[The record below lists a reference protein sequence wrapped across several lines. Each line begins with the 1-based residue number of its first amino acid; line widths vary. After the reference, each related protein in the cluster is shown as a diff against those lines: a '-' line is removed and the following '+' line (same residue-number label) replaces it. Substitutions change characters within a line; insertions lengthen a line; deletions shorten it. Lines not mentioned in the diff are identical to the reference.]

1 MRFEGIRRLERTM
14 SALEVEIARQT
25 EEMKARYVKAAS
37 LMPEGTSYYLN
48 GVQTGSV
55 VKAYLLTREGVGV
68 QGEGLI
74 DTPDFIENVMR
85 FANYPKRKIEV
96 LSDLASH
103 LEKIYAMLGSQQ
115 LQ

>member
-1 MRFEGIRRLERTM
+1 VFEGIRRLEAEMGELERDIAKETEKM
-14 SALEVEIARQT
+14 KSLYQNAAALVPAE
-25 EEMKARYVKAAS
+25 K
-37 LMPEGTSYYLN
+37 SYYLI

-68 QGEGLI
+68 QGEGVIPITEFI
-74 DTPDFIENVMR
+74 DSVMR

-96 LSDLASH
+96 LGDLAGH

-115 LQ
+115 TT